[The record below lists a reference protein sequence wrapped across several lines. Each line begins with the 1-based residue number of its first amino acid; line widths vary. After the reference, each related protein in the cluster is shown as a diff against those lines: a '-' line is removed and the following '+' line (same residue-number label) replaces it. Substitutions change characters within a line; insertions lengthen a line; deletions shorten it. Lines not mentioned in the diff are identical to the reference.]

1 MNVKFEVSRI
11 AVAATPDGQ
20 SPQAAL
26 TAIVEA
32 VAEIADR
39 AGCGEE
45 LAAVMAGEAAMLR
58 ATPRE
63 ISVAGLAVLAH
74 KAAKDAREGGEK

>member
-1 MNVKFEVSRI
+1 MTIKFEVSRI
-11 AVAATPDGQ
+11 AIAATPDGQ

-26 TAIVEA
+26 AAIVEA
-32 VAEIADR
+32 VAEIADQ
-39 AGCGEE
+39 AGCAEE

-63 ISVAGLAVLAH
+63 ISIASLAALADQ
-74 KAAKDAREGGEK
+74 AAKAERDGGAL